1 MLVLTA
7 VSKQLENHVLQVQS
21 WSIRLFAKF
30 SEENDVRISE
40 LICHVMTRETL
51 KPLMLK
57 ALACLAGRPFDQV
70 RHYMNA
76 SHECGEWLTDFDRDL
91 EFLEIDETGHTMI
104 APSAALALGRI

>member
-1 MLVLTA
+1 MKHGDILILTA
-7 VSKQLENHVLQVQS
+7 VNNQLENHVLQVQS

-40 LICHVMTRETL
+40 LIYHMMTRETL

-57 ALACLAGRPFDQV
+57 AFASLAGRPFDQV
-70 RHYMNA
+70 RYYMNT

-91 EFLEIDETGHTMI
+91 EVVH
-104 APSAALALGRI
+104 S